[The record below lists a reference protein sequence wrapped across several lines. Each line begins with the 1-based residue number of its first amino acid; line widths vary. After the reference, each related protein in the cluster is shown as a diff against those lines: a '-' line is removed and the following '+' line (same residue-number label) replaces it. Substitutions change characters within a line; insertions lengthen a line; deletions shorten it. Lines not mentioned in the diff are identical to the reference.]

1 MKAESRKHEKIKNIL
16 CFVLDK
22 INQVCNNKS
31 MRGRKAPKIKSH
43 NRRHAMRAVENQI
56 VNYLRNSDFLS
67 DSENYAKSRDFS
79 IRDSVRLE
87 KTRKRVY
94 LWGHCI
100 FTLDKENNIKFSF
113 QGWKTNTTKGR
124 ISALISAF
132 CSCPAGIR
140 QKNYQLFFYS
150 SLGEFP
156 IASDKIYTIKNG
168 KPEEVESI

>member
-1 MKAESRKHEKIKNIL
+1 MRTIEK
-16 CFVLDK
+16 
-22 INQVCNNKS
+22 
-31 MRGRKAPKIKSH
+31 
-43 NRRHAMRAVENQI
+43 QI
-56 VNYLRNSDFLS
+56 INYLRNSDFLS
-67 DSENYAKSRDFS
+67 DSENYAKSRSFT

-94 LWGHCI
+94 LWCHCI

-113 QGWKTNTTKGR
+113 QGYQTNTTKGR

-132 CSCPAGIR
+132 YSCFAGIR
-140 QKNYQLFFYS
+140 QKNYQLIFYS
-150 SLGEFP
+150 SSGEFP